1 MVEVREITQGQTA
14 QVAEALLVLR
24 PRWKTADAVLNHML
38 SEVGDEGLRL
48 SEVKTLDQAV
58 DYAPYVATRAFW
70 ERQGFIQIDAID
82 PHARLATW
90 EIPQRST
97 LPLSPGPDDR
107 PIRCHPTP
115 TSVEQP
121 GLARSVS
128 LRAGSFVRGRAGR
141 TWCRLSM
148 ICPANV
154 NRSTMAA

>member
-70 ERQGFIQIDAID
+70 ERRGFIQIDAID
-82 PHARLATW
+82 PMPGWLPGKSRSDLRCRSRPDQMTARSAAIRRRHQSSNQGWHDRLAC
-90 EIPQRST
+90 
-97 LPLSPGPDDR
+97 G
-107 PIRCHPTP
+107 
-115 TSVEQP
+115 P
-121 GLARSVS
+121 GLSCVGEPVGRG
-128 LRAGSFVRGRAGR
+128 AGFR
-141 TWCRLSM
+141 
-148 ICPANV
+148 
-154 NRSTMAA
+154 